1 MQYVSVVTNIAF
13 FPASS
18 FVSYVTQMQ
27 AQGSAQALD
36 CTLYVMSLVWFQ
48 NESRHT
54 SARVMSRF
62 FFFCNAHL
70 IYIYTYIYVK

>member
-36 CTLYVMSLVWFQ
+36 CTLYVMSLV
-48 NESRHT
+48 
-54 SARVMSRF
+54 
-62 FFFCNAHL
+62 
-70 IYIYTYIYVK
+70 